1 MSIFNPRKAFLHI
14 IDENR
19 NSLSGFS
26 HNSKRLLLGILIS
39 AIGNGLILPYLFVYL
54 NVMRGI
60 SPLLTGV
67 LAACGGGISLLAAPF
82 MGYLIDHLGP
92 KKILLFGLILSF
104 IGFLFLAQ
112 ASNFISALI
121 AILIEAIGA
130 VAMWPAQSALAVQ
143 HLAEEM
149 REKFFAAQFAGLN
162 LGLGIGGLISS
173 LIINLRNVHTFQWLY
188 RLDATTFLIY
198 FIVSIPIPALIYRSE
213 KNQENVQRKGW
224 AEVLADKKF
233 IKFWI
238 IAIFAIF
245 LGYSQL
251 ELGFTSFSTKVA
263 KVTPPQIAISFAFN
277 TILITILQVPFLT
290 LVKKLKNRT
299 AVSFATLFWAL
310 AWVSLAIAVP
320 LKNYAVFGVILCQ
333 IVFAFGEMIWS
344 PITPAI
350 VNRLAPEHLRGRY
363 NSLMGST
370 WQIGAIAG
378 PLVVGI
384 FLNAHLEWL
393 WISTL
398 IAGLLILSGVILKSK
413 IISEH

>member
-1 MSIFNPRKAFLHI
+1 
-14 IDENR
+14 
-19 NSLSGFS
+19 
-26 HNSKRLLLGILIS
+26 
-39 AIGNGLILPYLFVYL
+39 
-54 NVMRGI
+54 
-60 SPLLTGV
+60 
-67 LAACGGGISLLAAPF
+67 
-82 MGYLIDHLGP
+82 
-92 KKILLFGLILSF
+92 
-104 IGFLFLAQ
+104 
-112 ASNFISALI
+112 
-121 AILIEAIGA
+121 
-130 VAMWPAQSALAVQ
+130 
-143 HLAEEM
+143 M